1 MVGDSWFVRVSVRP
15 QQVATS
21 RFWLVR
27 QNRSTTYGFRQPTGQ
42 TRTPGIRH
50 FVCEIALRGN
60 DLAHFYRDTWRA
72 LIRKLRT
79 HAQGRLPIRG
89 LFRRSRGTRG
99 PTVWRRSRGDRP
111 TGSLNYGKVTVS
123 EVVAPSTLIST
134 PDGKSVSVNTAMWS
148 TTVAVLSGV
157 ELSPM
162 YMDKVLPSLV

>member
-60 DLAHFYRDTWRA
+60 DLAHFYRDTWR
-72 LIRKLRT
+72 
-79 HAQGRLPIRG
+79 
-89 LFRRSRGTRG
+89 
-99 PTVWRRSRGDRP
+99 
-111 TGSLNYGKVTVS
+111 
-123 EVVAPSTLIST
+123 IST
-134 PDGKSVSVNTAMWS
+134 VRG
-148 TTVAVLSGV
+148 AVCLRGV
-157 ELSPM
+157 IVVVVFCLI
-162 YMDKVLPSLV
+162 LPPKGCASLLAETLTLPKLVKNINAAKP